1 MRTLF
6 VFLSIV
12 PLIISGCAASKS
24 SLPEERN
31 AKTGRSDNSAKR
43 YNTLTVSIEF
53 HSGASTQPQGAARR
67 ANDHHGGQNNRSKS
81 VNLPSSK
88 IPVPT
93 VAYDRDKDVFTYR
106 KNL

>member
-53 HSGASTQPQGAARR
+53 HSGASTQPQG
-67 ANDHHGGQNNRSKS
+67 GCSSCQRSPRWAEQPIK
-81 VNLPSSK
+81 VG
-88 IPVPT
+88 
-93 VAYDRDKDVFTYR
+93 
-106 KNL
+106 